1 MHSSSLISTSLSL
14 PHGMNS
20 GNNMYQNHG
29 NSGIAQSSSTQPIEH
44 FNDEFYPSTA
54 GIDEQYIYVTYP
66 SAEMK
71 KRLSDLS
78 DSRYSRETLLVL
90 TNDEPFLN

>member
-1 MHSSSLISTSLSL
+1 MHSPGLISSSLSL

-29 NSGIAQSSSTQPIEH
+29 IAQSSTTQPLEH
-44 FNDEFYPSTA
+44 FNDEFYPSTS

-71 KRLSDLS
+71 KRLSDT
-78 DSRYSRETLLVL
+78 RYGRETLLVL

>member
-1 MHSSSLISTSLSL
+1 
-14 PHGMNS
+14 MNS

-29 NSGIAQSSSTQPIEH
+29 IAQSSSSTQPLEH

-71 KRLSDLS
+71 KRLSD
-78 DSRYSRETLLVL
+78 SRYGNRETLLVL
-90 TNDEPFLN
+90 TNDEPFLY

>member
-1 MHSSSLISTSLSL
+1 MHSPGLISSSLSL

-20 GNNMYQNHG
+20 GHNMYQNHG
-29 NSGIAQSSSTQPIEH
+29 ISGIAQSSSTQPLEH

-71 KRLSDLS
+71 KKRLS
-78 DSRYSRETLLVL
+78 DSRYDRETLLVL